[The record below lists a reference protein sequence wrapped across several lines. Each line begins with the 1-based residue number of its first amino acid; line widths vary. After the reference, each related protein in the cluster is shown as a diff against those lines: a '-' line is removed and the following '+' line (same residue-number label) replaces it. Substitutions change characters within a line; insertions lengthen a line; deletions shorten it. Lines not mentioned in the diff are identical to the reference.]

1 MRLTIAARHAKTEQ
15 EGVMETQAEITPG
28 SSIWSKAAAILIAV
42 LVTSLFVL
50 WLASL
55 FAPRPRANP
64 IPKVVDSAGVFSKQ
78 TVDALTALHFPDDT
92 PVIVR
97 TVSKIPSSEIGSFAT
112 EAMNH
117 DPNWQSLRPRGF
129 LRRYFR
135 HDLPYGTGV
144 YVLVSVEPLLLQI
157 RFGDEIRLAAYQSG
171 LADGPWYRQ
180 QQIFPRAQIETH
192 AVAVVNELAGKM
204 KDVRHPSWLMSLV
217 ERLPSEAYSEIED
230 LLAPSSEAGSTIV
243 TWYVKILNWLGG
255 TKSLFTFFMV
265 NVFVLFLPWTILTK
279 VLLRGLVDADI
290 NKAVSIVLTII
301 ANCGV
306 LGIALMSV
314 VALGLMGHGRIEDE
328 LALSNLGLGFFGS
341 IGFSA
346 QSYARAGGILIALP
360 AAILRFFV
368 ELLEA
373 SQEQREAHNKTTV
386 LPLGCLVWAAVL
398 FVLPLAIGFY
408 SIPLLLWQ
416 LAKAI
421 VESVKEN
428 AQVTSST

>member
-1 MRLTIAARHAKTEQ
+1 
-15 EGVMETQAEITPG
+15 METQAKITAG
-28 SSIWSKAAAILIAV
+28 SPIWPKAAAILIAL

-50 WLASL
+50 WLASF

-78 TVDALTALHFPDDT
+78 TVDALTALRFPDDT
-92 PVIVR
+92 PVVIR

-135 HDLPYGTGV
+135 QDLPYGTGV
-144 YVLVSVEPLLLQI
+144 YVLVSVEPLLVQV
-157 RFGDEIRLAAYQSG
+157 RFGNEIRLAAYQSG
-171 LADGPWYRQ
+171 LAAGPWYRQ
-180 QQIFPRAQIETH
+180 QQVFPRDQIETH
-192 AVAVVNELAGKM
+192 AVAVVSELAGKM

-243 TWYVKILNWLGG
+243 TWYVKILNWFGG
-255 TKSLFTFFMV
+255 TKSLFSFFMV
-265 NVFVLFLPWTILTK
+265 NVFVLFLPWTILTR

-290 NKAVSIVLTII
+290 NKAVSIILRII

-306 LGIALMSV
+306 LGIAVMSV
-314 VALGLMGHGRIEDE
+314 VALGLLGHGRIEDE
-328 LALSNLGLGFFGS
+328 LALSNLGLGFLGS

-373 SQEQREAHNKTTV
+373 SQEQREAQIKANV
-386 LPLGCLVWAAVL
+386 LPLGCLVWGAVL

-416 LAKAI
+416 LGKAI
-421 VESVKEN
+421 VGNFKEN
-428 AQVTSST
+428 TEATSSS